1 MEYEIKVLDLM
12 DVDVES
18 SFLVLAH
25 DMGIVTRAKTWSYL
39 ILGGDDPILVDTGA
53 SSTEIM
59 GRLGMI
65 GYTSEEQRLEN
76 QLGRHG
82 VAMGDVRWILHTH
95 AHIDHAGQDDRFP
108 DATVVMNRRE
118 LEFSASGLMG
128 AQYPPE
134 YVKHHIDRLHAPGA
148 LRLLDL
154 ELSGPD
160 QFLPGIV
167 CEATGGHTE
176 GSMNIL
182 VETAGGTACLCGDIM
197 YDVTNSVVQPYHV
210 GLDREPQVTGNH
222 AMTKRNEKAA
232 IKKAL
237 NSGTFLL
244 TGPRLPGDRRERPRD
259 GEDLRRHGARR
270 RDACRRVGRPV
281 VWLKVNGP
289 RDDDSFVLTS
299 RLTSMR
305 GKTAAVVA
313 VACLVPAAGA
323 AAATPSPAA
332 YRAQVNALC
341 RSYTPRLKK
350 AEADLDKAQKAND
363 GRTWGIALG
372 TIIRL
377 NLAQDKKIESTPVP
391 AAMRAQMT
399 PILSTL
405 EVIDGHA
412 LLVIAKAAAGD
423 DAGMVAELNKIY
435 RLAEPLN
442 KRLDAAGLRDC
453 GSNQS

>member
-210 GLDREPQVTGNH
+210 GAST
-222 AMTKRNEKAA
+222 A
-232 IKKAL
+232 
-237 NSGTFLL
+237 S
-244 TGPRLPGDRRERPRD
+244 PR
-259 GEDLRRHGARR
+259 
-270 RDACRRVGRPV
+270 
-281 VWLKVNGP
+281 
-289 RDDDSFVLTS
+289 
-299 RLTSMR
+299 
-305 GKTAAVVA
+305 
-313 VACLVPAAGA
+313 
-323 AAATPSPAA
+323 
-332 YRAQVNALC
+332 
-341 RSYTPRLKK
+341 
-350 AEADLDKAQKAND
+350 
-363 GRTWGIALG
+363 
-372 TIIRL
+372 
-377 NLAQDKKIESTPVP
+377 
-391 AAMRAQMT
+391 
-399 PILSTL
+399 
-405 EVIDGHA
+405 
-412 LLVIAKAAAGD
+412 
-423 DAGMVAELNKIY
+423 
-435 RLAEPLN
+435 
-442 KRLDAAGLRDC
+442 
-453 GSNQS
+453 